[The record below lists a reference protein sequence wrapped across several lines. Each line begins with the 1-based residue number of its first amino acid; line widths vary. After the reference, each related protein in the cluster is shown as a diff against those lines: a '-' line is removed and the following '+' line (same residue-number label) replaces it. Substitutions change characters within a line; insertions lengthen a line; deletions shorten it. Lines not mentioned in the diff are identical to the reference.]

1 MRQASGLWRAE
12 VQAVVP
18 VGKLQ
23 ERVLLEFASLITAF
37 RQARSTSL
45 SLAILLWS
53 FPA

>member
-1 MRQASGLWRAE
+1 MP

-37 RQARSTSL
+37 RQAPLELL
-45 SLAILLWS
+45 SLTHFVAGHCLLIKPLAS
-53 FPA
+53 